1 MTTLLVILLFAVASA
16 TVWHFV
22 DKSATEHKA
31 ALRIETEK
39 ALQRQRAAY
48 DAQCV
53 AQSAAQDVVPKRKHR
68 KKT

>member
-1 MTTLLVILLFAVASA
+1 VTTLLVILLFAVASA

-48 DAQCV
+48 DAECV
-53 AQSAAQDVVPKRKHR
+53 AQAAAQDVPKRKHR
-68 KKT
+68 KKV

>member
-1 MTTLLVILLFAVASA
+1 VTTLLVILLFAVASA

-48 DAQCV
+48 DAPGV
-53 AQSAAQDVVPKRKHR
+53 AVAAAQDVPKRKHR
-68 KKT
+68 KKA